1 MHDFVLTNKI
11 TFKTILCSPREPTIL
26 KLIKKM
32 YSLLTSQIMRNT
44 TKRIQNTEWLK
55 HSRNFQHIQSDVDL
69 CFQKTKS
76 CSSQK

>member
-44 TKRIQNTEWLK
+44 TKRIQNTEW
-55 HSRNFQHIQSDVDL
+55 
-69 CFQKTKS
+69 
-76 CSSQK
+76 